1 MARRVAGWQI
11 ERVPGPQETS
21 SPSAPSRRGL
31 IQWPR
36 EKKVT
41 PLPTPNALRAFD
53 LVRGYPWGCCRF
65 LKIRANAPRAFG
77 RAPRL
82 RPVSEDS
89 NPPGCE
95 HQIHPPG
102 CEHHQLLPIFED
114 SKDRRRVRIIRRRW
128 RCVQQVCVCVLEP
141 RRLANPR
148 LPRATRVVVRAARR
162 LTLPAAS
169 SNCRCCCA

>member
-53 LVRGYPWGCCRF
+53 LLRGYPWGCCRF

-114 SKDRRRVRIIRRRW
+114 SKDEDVSESSDDGGGAYN
-128 RCVQQVCVCVLEP
+128 RCVCAYWSP
-141 RRLANPR
+141 D
-148 LPRATRVVVRAARR
+148 
-162 LTLPAAS
+162 AS
-169 SNCRCCCA
+169 PTPVFPVQPE